1 MQFITKIAALAAMAA
16 AMVSATNTITF
27 VNQDETTRTIIF
39 TPSIGHEAVSS
50 VTIAGDAT
58 KVVTIPNAW
67 IGNWYS
73 VSEGA
78 ANVPG
83 MLGEVTFQGWDGI
96 TYFDVSAIVN
106 PNDIN
111 GVKEMFVASEM
122 KSTVKTLI
130 SGCAV
135 FPCNT
140 AYYAP
145 NDIQT
150 ATTTETDLVCTLGGS
165 STATKRGETKLVARN
180 FVLGKF

>member
-1 MQFITKIAALAAMAA
+1 MQFTTKIAALVAMAA

-27 VNQDETTRTIIF
+27 VNQDETTREIIF
-39 TPSIGHEAVSS
+39 TPSIGHAAVSS
-50 VTIAGDAT
+50 ITLTGLAT
-58 KVVTIPNAW
+58 KVVTIPNYW

-73 VSEGA
+73 VSKGA

-83 MLGEVTFQGWDGI
+83 MLGEVTFQGWNDL

-106 PNDIN
+106 PNDTN
-111 GVKEMFVASEM
+111 GVKEMFAASEM
-122 KSTVKTLI
+122 KSTVKSLI

-145 NDIQT
+145 DDIQT
-150 ATTTETDLVCTLGGS
+150 ATTTETELVCTLGTS
-165 STATKRGETKLVARN
+165 STSTKRDETQLVARN